1 MTQPAN
7 PPGKGSPSSADAE
20 GMPKRFGKY
29 TLLRKLAT
37 GGMAELFLALQRSVA
52 GFEKLVV
59 IKRILPSMTRD
70 QAFIDML
77 LHEARIA
84 ATLSHPNVTQIF
96 DVGFVDDA
104 YYIAMEYVQGE
115 DLRSI
120 VRQMRARGMN
130 EFPLEHAL
138 TVVLGTCAG
147 LAYAHEKRDID
158 GTQLNIVHRDI
169 SPQNVLITYTGD
181 IKVVDFGIAKS
192 GYRPVG
198 EDTLSGRL
206 KGKVPYMSPE
216 QARGEEVDWRTDIF
230 ATGIMLFELTTGKRL
245 FKGANEV
252 ETLRL
257 IVDREY
263 PRPTL
268 IRPAYPK
275 RLETIV
281 MRALEKDKTFRYQSA
296 RELQADLES
305 YIRDER
311 VAASEIALGRWMN
324 VLFAERIAAQKMALQ
339 DVKQLADIIAAQA
352 HHSGSFDVPD
362 ISSQSG
368 QTSSGSVP
376 GAVASIAGGG
386 QRRSRTP
393 LVIGIGAAIAALAV
407 GGFFVMSRPSSAPAP
422 ASAAASSDTAPRL
435 GSLRI
440 ESDPPEASIVI
451 NGDLRA
457 EKTPATIDKLPIGS
471 ALQVKVTK
479 EGFAPERQEITLT
492 ADKPSTTVRAVL
504 SKGTGKVTV
513 TANVPNVYLALD
525 GKPVT
530 GPTVEAVTPNEEHRI
545 TVAAQG
551 YKASSQAFIVGPNET
566 KTLSVTLER
575 DKAGGEKNPY
585 DEVPDKPPV
594 AVGTGKLN
602 VGSRGGYCA
611 VSVDGR
617 AHGSTPVGGIQLP
630 AGNHRVTCRTE
641 AGKTLSQGVRIEAD
655 QTARVSFTIE

>member
-1 MTQPAN
+1 MTEPAN
-7 PPGKGSPSSADAE
+7 PQGTGGAPSSEAL
-20 GMPKRFGKY
+20 PKRFGKY

-37 GGMAELFLALQRSVA
+37 GGMAELFLALHRAVA

-84 ATLSHPNVTQIF
+84 ATLSHPNVVQIF
-96 DVGFVDDA
+96 DVGFIDGS
-104 YYIAMEYVQGE
+104 YYIAMEYVHGE
-115 DLRSI
+115 DLRSV
-120 VRQMRARGMN
+120 VRQMRAHGMT

-138 TVVLGTCAG
+138 SVVLGTCAG

-169 SPQNVLITYTGD
+169 SPQNVIITYTGD

-216 QARGEEVDWRTDIF
+216 QARGEEIDWRTDIF

-245 FKGANEV
+245 FKGANEI

-263 PRPTL
+263 PRPSQ
-268 IRPAYPK
+268 IRPSYPK
-275 RLETIV
+275 RLEPIV
-281 MRALEKDKTFRYQSA
+281 MRALAKNRDQRYQSA
-296 RELQADLES
+296 RELQADLEN

-311 VAASEIALGRWMN
+311 VATSEIDLGRWMN
-324 VLFAERIAAQKMALQ
+324 VLFAERIAAQKAALQ

-352 HHSGSFDVPD
+352 QRSGAFDVPD
-362 ISSQSG
+362 IGTNSG
-368 QTSSGSVP
+368 QTGSMP
-376 GAVASIAGGG
+376 GAAASITNEV
-386 QRRSRTP
+386 QRKSRAP
-393 LVIGIGAAIAALAV
+393 LVLGIVAALAV
-407 GGFFVMSRPSSAPAP
+407 MGIGGFVAARKLSGSASQPSASSSSAEAP
-422 ASAAASSDTAPRL
+422 GQTQR
-435 GSLRI
+435 GSIRI

-457 EKTPATIDKLPIGS
+457 EKTPATIDKLPLGTV
-471 ALQVKVTK
+471 LQIKITK
-479 EGFAPERQEITLT
+479 EGYAPARQDMTLT
-492 ADKPSTTVRAVL
+492 AEKSSETIRTTL
-504 SKGTGKVTV
+504 SKGTAKVAV
-513 TANVPNVYLALD
+513 SCNVPNTYLLLD

-530 GPTVEAVTPNEEHRI
+530 GPVVEGVVPNEEHRL

-551 YKASSQAFIVGPNET
+551 YQTRSQAFIAGPNET
-566 KTLSVTLER
+566 KTLSITLER
-575 DKAGGEKNPY
+575 DKPGAAKTSEG
-585 DEVPDKPPV
+585 VPDKPPEPT
-594 AVGTGKLN
+594 GSGKLN
-602 VGSRGGYCA
+602 VGSRGGYCT

-617 AHGSTPVGGIQLP
+617 AYGPTPVGGIALS
-630 AGNHRVTCRTE
+630 AGNHRVSCRTE
-641 AGKTLSQGVRIEAD
+641 GGKTLAQGVRIEPD